1 MSAGMRSIFK
11 PVFFLFFMTQV
22 TACALF
28 EERSGPPSS
37 FGPREQVFYANFEEV
52 WQSVNL
58 VLQPYP
64 LRISNM
70 DQGIIETDAIR
81 GYRIW
86 APPHKSET
94 AASGETYKMVVRVI
108 KGKPMENRPA
118 TKVTVVK
125 EAQLQIDF
133 FSDPRTIP
141 SDGLEEKSILYRISR
156 EIQIARALARA
167 QKKQNAKSN

>member
-1 MSAGMRSIFK
+1 MPLISK
-11 PVFFLFFMTQV
+11 LLFSLFILTQV
-22 TACALF
+22 AACALF
-28 EERSGPPSS
+28 EERGGPPTS
-37 FGPREQVFYANFEEV
+37 FAPREQVFYASFDEV

-70 DQGIIETDAIR
+70 DQGMIETDAIR

-86 APPHKSET
+86 VPPYKSDT
-94 AASGETYKMVVRVI
+94 AASGETYRLVVRVI
-108 KGKPMENRPA
+108 KGKPIDSRPA
-118 TKVTVVK
+118 TKITIVK

-141 SDGLEEKSILYRISR
+141 SDGLEEKAILYRIGR
-156 EIQIARALARA
+156 EIQIARTLARS
-167 QKKQNAKSN
+167 QKKKPSKKN